1 MPGLTENL
9 RIGSV
14 QGQNNLKLVS
24 PCPQSTSF
32 WASDISLI
40 IAPVDGSST
49 SSSSSI
55 IDETKLVN
63 NLAAKVLDCSLS
75 TGLFCRKCTKP
86 LINI

>member
-14 QGQNNLKLVS
+14 QGQNNLKL
-24 PCPQSTSF
+24 STSF